1 MAELK
6 TQANDA
12 SVPDFLNAVS
22 DERRRADAHR
32 LDALMRQATGEPP
45 RMWGESIVGYGH
57 YRYRYASGREG
68 EWMLTGFSPR
78 KSNLTVYLMAGFDGY
93 EELLGRLGK
102 FTTGK
107 SCLYLK
113 RLSDVDEG
121 VLRELVR
128 RSADHMRQTNPA

>member
-6 TQANDA
+6 TQENDA
-12 SVPDFLNAVS
+12 SVADFLNAVA
-22 DERRRADAHR
+22 DERRRADAQR
-32 LDALMRQATGEPP
+32 LATIMQEETGEPP
-45 RMWGESIVGYGH
+45 RMWGANIVGYGH
-57 YRYRYASGREG
+57 YHYRYASGREG
-68 EWMLTGFSPR
+68 EWMLVAFSPR
-78 KSNLTVYLMAGFDGY
+78 KANLTLYVMPGFDGY

-113 RLSDVDEG
+113 RLADVDEA